1 MKEFE
6 ITSCLPNLQGEQ
18 RTTVRGLLRV
28 QPFTPELVDGK
39 IYWITIAEVS
49 VRTAS
54 GNSTLAMG
62 IILDK
67 TKGLEY
73 ALSVAAFNRFIE
85 TGDLSLLPKGSTSL
99 PKVRKPRLIELS
111 LMQPGKYRNSHH
123 EDSDASR

>member
-1 MKEFE
+1 MKQFE

-28 QPFTPELVDGK
+28 QPFTPELVNGK

-67 TKGLEY
+67 IKGLEY
-73 ALSVAAFNRFIE
+73 ALPVAAFNRFIE

-111 LMQPGKYRNSHH
+111 LMQPGKISQF
-123 EDSDASR
+123 SS